1 MSQSLLLQRLR
12 GHGLLVPS
20 MKKATSESHGSRKR
34 NRADDEDAHSYPSRF
49 SVTNLSSHTSL
60 LGSILDTDFQRLWLA
75 Y

>member
-20 MKKATSESHGSRKR
+20 MKKAAPESHCSRKR
-34 NRADDEDAHSYPSRF
+34 NRADDEDAHSNPSRF
-49 SVTNLSSHTSL
+49 PVTHLNSHTSL
-60 LGSILDTDFQRLWLA
+60 IGGILDTDFQMLWLA